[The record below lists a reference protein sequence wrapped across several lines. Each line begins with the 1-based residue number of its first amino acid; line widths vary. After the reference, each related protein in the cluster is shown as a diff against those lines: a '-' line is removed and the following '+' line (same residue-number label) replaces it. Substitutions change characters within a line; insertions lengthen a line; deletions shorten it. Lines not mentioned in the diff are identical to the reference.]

1 MIKIFSVAILM
12 VGLVGV
18 SINALKYS
26 ICGKYEGDVAGLA
39 RRLSLGVL
47 NEKFKIYLYQWRKN
61 PDTY

>member
-1 MIKIFSVAILM
+1 MVA
-12 VGLVGV
+12 LVGV

-26 ICGKYEGDVAGLA
+26 ICGKYEGNVAGLA
-39 RRLSLGVL
+39 HRLSLGVL